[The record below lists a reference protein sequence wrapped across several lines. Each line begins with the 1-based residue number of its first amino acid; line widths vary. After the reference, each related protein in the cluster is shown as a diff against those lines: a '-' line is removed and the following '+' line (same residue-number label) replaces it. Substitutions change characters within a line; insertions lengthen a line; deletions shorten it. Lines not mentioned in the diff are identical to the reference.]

1 LIIGKGHGFSQ
12 AFQPFLGYLPSVQ
25 VGSPI
30 FIVAISH
37 GLPRFPITIGI
48 SGVAI
53 KNKQN

>member
-12 AFQPFLGYLPSVQ
+12 TFQPFLGYLPSVQ